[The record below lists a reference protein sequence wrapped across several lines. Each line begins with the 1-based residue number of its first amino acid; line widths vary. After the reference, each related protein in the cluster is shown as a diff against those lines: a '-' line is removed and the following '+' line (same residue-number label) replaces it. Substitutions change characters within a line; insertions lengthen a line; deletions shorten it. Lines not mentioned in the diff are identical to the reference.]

1 MSLDQLGN
9 LGEFISSIAVILS
22 LIYVAIQIRANSK
35 ETRQASVQRVLEASR
50 DAIIEMSSREHQELF
65 MKARNQRDSMDEIDK
80 SRYRLLRTAQLRN
93 LEMAFIMHAE
103 GTLGD
108 ETFEVFVERA
118 RLLVREYPEY
128 GEFGKFTKRFTLW
141 LESL

>member
-118 RLLVREYPEY
+118 RSLVREYPEY